1 MSMSEKLI
9 RYSALQN
16 AEKIGKIKKVIEDN
30 ALSLLVVLK
39 NCNIYYSTNEEVLQ
53 LEFSIFVYKHK

>member
-1 MSMSEKLI
+1 MSMIEKLI
-9 RYSALQN
+9 RYVALQN
-16 AEKIGKIKKVIEDN
+16 AEKICKIKKVIEDN

-53 LEFSIFVYKHK
+53 LECSIFVYKHK